1 MTTKHFVFRLQL
13 LAIASL
19 SVLVDGEEGK
29 DFLAEKYEGL
39 IENVQ
44 AKMISNIF
52 KNTELSGDPEAGT
65 LKAKR
70 FTNAK
75 SQAYGT
81 ARTSGRGQYLKD
93 KGVAIDIDVDREI
106 VEEIE
111 EKDVRL
117 LGVEGLVSKRS
128 ANHEQSM
135 VRELDGAFFECAAK
149 EGTSVDV
156 SGLTETKDKLDKL
169 ILTLHKTKNDYVDG
183 VDKENIHVTLS
194 PDAYEDMRD
203 YIDTKSNANVDTSVE
218 EFGKYHGVH
227 VYSNIHQ
234 PEGVEMIAMCMGSIA
249 QPVMPSPYEPSRI
262 PLSKAIA
269 IELYYSY
276 GTKAV
281 MPDLIYYVGT
291 YTDPEEEETD
301 DEEEDGGGTG
311 LQTQSLSAPVANEAD
326 LSGMTVA
333 QLKEFATENGY
344 NVTATTK
351 AEIVS
356 EIQDQIQAENI

>member
-1 MTTKHFVFRLQL
+1 M
-13 LAIASL
+13 S
-19 SVLVDGEEGK
+19 
-29 DFLAEKYEGL
+29 
-39 IENVQ
+39 
-44 AKMISNIF
+44 
-52 KNTELSGDPEAGT
+52 
-65 LKAKR
+65 
-70 FTNAK
+70 
-75 SQAYGT
+75 
-81 ARTSGRGQYLKD
+81 
-93 KGVAIDIDVDREI
+93 
-106 VEEIE
+106 
-111 EKDVRL
+111 
-117 LGVEGLVSKRS
+117 
-128 ANHEQSM
+128 
-135 VRELDGAFFECAAK
+135 
-149 EGTSVDV
+149 
-156 SGLTETKDKLDKL
+156 
-169 ILTLHKTKNDYVDG
+169 
-183 VDKENIHVTLS
+183 
-194 PDAYEDMRD
+194 
-203 YIDTKSNANVDTSVE
+203 
-218 EFGKYHGVH
+218 
-227 VYSNIHQ
+227 
-234 PEGVEMIAMCMGSIA
+234 MCMGSIA